1 MAAAALRPDL
11 RPGLKWDDQDYRIA
25 RLTGSYRCSIYG
37 LGVVANSTIPGV
49 PASTIASEDIRI
61 SFGSLPAWLHEVSDT
76 QIETSYVADYKSAF
90 GEPALRVFRVL
101 DGRYY
106 RFRYA
111 DETEFVVDN
120 AGTEVW
126 AAWNEP
132 LTLEDTATYL
142 LGPVMGFVMLLRGV
156 VCLHA
161 SAVVIGNEAIALL
174 GPAGSGKSTTAAAFA
189 ELGYSVLAE
198 DVVTLDDQGDHF
210 LVRPGYPCIR
220 LWPASVKALYGS
232 ETHLPRLTPNWDKCY
247 LDLSDNFQRE
257 PLRLAA
263 IYHLGERRHETS
275 APFVQALD
283 RSEGLMSLVA
293 NTYAT
298 KLMDKQMRAREFELL
313 TRVVK
318 NVPLRRVTPHADP
331 SRISD
336 LCARIVEDFFSHKK
350 AQKHKTA

>member
-1 MAAAALRPDL
+1 M
-11 RPGLKWDDQDYRIA
+11 
-25 RLTGSYRCSIYG
+25 TGSYRCSIYG
-37 LGVVANSTIPGV
+37 LGVVANSAIPGV

-76 QIETSYVADYKSAF
+76 QIETSYIADYKSAC

-106 RFRYA
+106 RFCYA
-111 DETEFVVDN
+111 DETEFVIDN
-120 AGTEVW
+120 AGSEVW
-126 AAWNEP
+126 AAWREP

-161 SAVVIGNEAIALL
+161 SAVAIGNEAIALL

-189 ELGYSVLAE
+189 ERGYSVLAE
-198 DVVTLDDQGDHF
+198 DVVTLDDQGDQF

-220 LWPASVKALYGS
+220 LWPAAVKALYGS

-263 IYHLGERRHETS
+263 IYHLSERRGDAR
-275 APFVQALD
+275 APFMEALD
-283 RSEGLMSLVA
+283 RAEGLMSLVA

-298 KLMDKQMRAREFELL
+298 KLMDRQMRAREFELL
-313 TRVVK
+313 SRVV
-318 NVPLRRVTPHADP
+318 NHVPLRRVTPHADP
-331 SRISD
+331 ARLNDLCTRIISD
-336 LCARIVEDFFSHKK
+336 FQDV
-350 AQKHKTA
+350 

>member
-1 MAAAALRPDL
+1 M
-11 RPGLKWDDQDYRIA
+11 
-25 RLTGSYRCSIYG
+25 TGSYRCSIYG
-37 LGVVANSTIPGV
+37 LGVVANSAIPGV
-49 PASTIASEDIRI
+49 PASTIASEDICI
-61 SFGSLPAWLHEVSDT
+61 SLGSLPAWLHEVSDT
-76 QIETSYVADYKSAF
+76 QIETSYIADYKSEC

-120 AGTEVW
+120 EGTEVW
-126 AAWNEP
+126 AAWREP
-132 LTLEDTATYL
+132 LTIEDTSTYL
-142 LGPVMGFVMLLRGV
+142 LGPVLGFVMLLRGV

-161 SAVVIGNEAIALL
+161 SAVAIGNEAIALL

-189 ELGYSVLAE
+189 QRGYRVLAE
-198 DVVTLDDQGDHF
+198 DVVTLDDRGDQF

-220 LWPASVKALYGS
+220 LWPAAVKALYGS
-232 ETHLPRLTPNWDKCY
+232 ETHLPKLTPNWDKCY

-257 PLRLAA
+257 PLRVGA
-263 IYHLGERRHETS
+263 IYHLGERLHETR

-283 RSEGLMSLVA
+283 RAEGMMSLVA

-313 TRVVK
+313 ARVVS

-331 SRISD
+331 ARLND
-336 LCARIVEDFFSHKK
+336 LCTRIIADFQSGF
-350 AQKHKTA
+350 

>member
-1 MAAAALRPDL
+1 M
-11 RPGLKWDDQDYRIA
+11 
-25 RLTGSYRCSIYG
+25 TGSYRCSIYG
-37 LGVVANSTIPGV
+37 LGVVANSAIPGV
-49 PASTIASEDIRI
+49 PTSTIASEDIRI

-76 QIETSYVADYKSAF
+76 QIETSYIADYKSPC

-101 DGRYY
+101 DGQYY

-120 AGTEVW
+120 AGSEVW
-126 AAWNEP
+126 AAWREP
-132 LTLEDTATYL
+132 LTIEDTATYL
-142 LGPVMGFVMLLRGV
+142 LGPVMGFVMLLRGI

-161 SAVVIGNEAIALL
+161 SAVAIGDEAIAFL

-189 ELGYSVLAE
+189 ERGYSVLAE
-198 DVVTLDDQGDHF
+198 DVVTLDDRGDRF

-220 LWPASVKALYGS
+220 LWPAAVKALYGS
-232 ETHLPRLTPNWDKCY
+232 ETHLPKLTPNWDKRY
-247 LDLSDNFQRE
+247 LDLSENFQRE

-263 IYHLGERRHETS
+263 IYHLGERRHDGG
-275 APFVQALD
+275 APFVQSPD
-283 RSEGLMSLVA
+283 RVDGLMSLVA

-318 NVPLRRVTPHADP
+318 NVRLRRVTPHADP
-331 SRISD
+331 ARLDD
-336 LCARIVEDFFSHKK
+336 LCTRIIADFQDVQS
-350 AQKHKTA
+350 